1 MTVKYLRWFLVLIW
15 VLVKNKISNM
25 EIWKDIEEYP
35 NYMISNLGRVKS
47 LNYNHTR
54 REKILKPHK
63 NKNGYLYICLSK
75 NGVHKSLSVHR
86 LVAKAFIPNPHNL
99 PEVNHKDENCINNC
113 VFNLEWCTSEYN
125 HNYGTHNERI
135 GRANYNKN
143 TSKQVFQYDLEN
155 NLINVF
161 PSGKEVQR
169 QLGFD
174 QSCISACCL
183 GKLKTYKGFIWRHK
197 NG

>member
-1 MTVKYLRWFLVLIW
+1 MK
-15 VLVKNKISNM
+15 

-35 NYMISNLGRVKS
+35 NYMVSNFGRVKS
-47 LNYNHTR
+47 LNYNGTG
-54 REKILKPHK
+54 REGIMKPHK
-63 NKNGYLYICLSK
+63 NKYGYLYICLFK
-75 NGVHKSLSVHR
+75 NGVKKHFRVHR
-86 LVAKAFIPNPHNL
+86 LVAKAFIPNPYNL
-99 PEVNHKDENCINNC
+99 SEVNHKDENCINNF
-113 VFNLEWCTSEYN
+113 VYINEDGTVNLGKSNLEWCTSEYN

-174 QSCISACCL
+174 QSAISACCL
-183 GKLKTYKGFIWRHK
+183 GKRKTCKGFIWRYK
-197 NG
+197 EESVA